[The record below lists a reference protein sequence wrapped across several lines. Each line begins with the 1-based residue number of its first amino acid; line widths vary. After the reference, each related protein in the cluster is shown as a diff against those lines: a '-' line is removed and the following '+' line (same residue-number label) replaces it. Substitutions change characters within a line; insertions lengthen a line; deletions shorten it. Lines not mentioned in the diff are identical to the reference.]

1 MAFQKEMDVAIKRI
15 NLQSLFS
22 PQEFPQ
28 MAELFLLR
36 RRVGAD
42 RLPGP
47 GVPHGHGGQR
57 GHAHLPME
65 GVRGAHARADRRDV
79 HRLLPMQIP
88 VRSISTHMKHPHGEG

>member
-1 MAFQKEMDVAIKRI
+1 
-15 NLQSLFS
+15 
-22 PQEFPQ
+22 

-57 GHAHLPME
+57 GHAHLPLE
-65 GVRGAHARADRRDV
+65 GVRRADARPDGRHLRPLPALPLAVGVAGRVRARHVDV
-79 HRLLPMQIP
+79 AQPPGHQVQIQ
-88 VRSISTHMKHPHGEG
+88 